1 MIWHKRRLE
10 QAAGSG
16 DEHDVRVL
24 VVEDQQLIA
33 LEIAS
38 MLEELGHAVVGPF
51 GSLEA
56 ADRAVRGGGFEL
68 AVLDINLEGAF
79 IFPLVDTLRQRGVPY
94 VLSSGYDDMSR
105 FPEHLRH
112 APRIEKPYGLDTL
125 AAAMDRAA
133 GR

>member
-1 MIWHKRRLE
+1 M
-10 QAAGSG
+10 
-16 DEHDVRVL
+16 RVL

-38 MLEELGHAVVGPF
+38 MLEQLGHAVVGPF
-51 GSLEA
+51 GSLED
-56 ADRAVRGGGFEL
+56 ADRAVSHGGFEI

-105 FPEHLRH
+105 FPEHLRD
-112 APRIEKPYGLDTL
+112 APRIEKPYGVDAL
-125 AAAMDRAA
+125 AGAMEQAR
-133 GR
+133 RR